1 MTASDR
7 WLASAHD
14 VLEQVATTQTEAI
27 DQASAIFTET
37 IASDR
42 LVHVFGS
49 GHSRMNTEEMF
60 PRIGSYP
67 GFHPVAELA
76 LSNHVGVVG
85 PNGLR
90 QAMYLEKVP
99 GFARIILQQFKIH
112 PGDAFLIFSSTGIN
126 GTVVEVALL
135 ARLMGLPVVA
145 VTSVQHTD
153 ATPSRHPSGRKL
165 AEIADITIDNCS
177 PPGDAVTDIEGVPFK
192 VGPVSSIGAI
202 AVVNALKTR
211 TAELLAQRG
220 VIPSVLT
227 SPHFVGSAVGDEQ
240 LERVYEEDF
249 RRVRLAYDSE
259 GAIAVPDSWEES

>member
-1 MTASDR
+1 LTASDR
-7 WLASAHD
+7 WLADARK
-14 VLEQVATTQTEAI
+14 VLDKVANTQTDAI
-27 DQASAIFTET
+27 DAASAVFAKA
-37 IASDR
+37 IAEDG

-126 GTVVEVALL
+126 GTVIELALL
-135 ARLMGLPVVA
+135 AKAMGLPVVA
-145 VTSVQHTD
+145 VTSLDHTN
-153 ATPSRHPSGRKL
+153 ATPSRHPSGQKL
-165 AEIADITIDNCS
+165 AEIATITIDNCS
-177 PPGDAVTDIEGVPFK
+177 PAGDAVTDIEGVPYK

-211 TAELLAQRG
+211 TAELLAERG
-220 VIPSVLT
+220 VQPVVLT
-227 SPHFVGSAVGDEQ
+227 SPHFVGSSEGEEQ
-240 LERVYEEDF
+240 LERVYDEYF
-249 RRVRLAYDSE
+249 RRIKRAYDAD
-259 GAIAVPDSWEES
+259 GAIPVPESWESA